1 MISIFLS
8 GIFFPIDLLP
18 LQLQEISEYNPLSN
32 SVEIMTNILIMN
44 DQAFSFSDIYINI
57 INIVVMILIFIPT
70 GLILVYYSLKASKFN
85 GSLNHY

>member
-1 MISIFLS
+1 
-8 GIFFPIDLLP
+8 
-18 LQLQEISEYNPLSN
+18 
-32 SVEIMTNILIMN
+32 MTNILIMN

-70 GLILVYYSLKASKFN
+70 GLILVYYSLKALKFN